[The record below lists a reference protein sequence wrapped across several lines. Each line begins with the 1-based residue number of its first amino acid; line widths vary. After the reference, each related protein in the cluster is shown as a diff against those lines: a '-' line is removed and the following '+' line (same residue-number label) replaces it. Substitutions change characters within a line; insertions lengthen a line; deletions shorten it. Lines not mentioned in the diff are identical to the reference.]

1 MYPVHVPYCFAI
13 FTLPLARHG
22 DAEGLFT
29 SDHMAGALVVPL
41 EPDISGASVAIKL
54 PGGGRRTFQ
63 STPKPPRAVHSPRV
77 LKHCPDGQPT
87 PAVAQCHPAQYE
99 KLLRV
104 KVDLFLALLADF
116 AAAGPAMDVFES
128 EREHFRMRATFKLW
142 HVGDRV
148 HYCMFET
155 GDPSAPHVPAS
166 SVLLDVGLFGGKT
179 AKETRRWRRTPHEVV
194 HYPMGS
200 TRLCELMPRLL
211 EALNEVAELRAR
223 VDYASF
229 LTTLSGEALV
239 ALTYNRRIDTDEW
252 RAAATALAARL
263 GAGVKLIGRSK
274 NVKVVLGGGGGG
286 GGDGGVVIDETV
298 TERLNIPERGLC
310 VYKQLEGAFSQ
321 PNARV
326 CEKMLGWAY
335 EVTRGSESKD
345 LCELYCG
352 NGCFTVAL
360 APNFRRVLATE
371 LTKPSVELAEL
382 NLAANSLSNVRVV
395 RLSAEEFAAAF
406 SGTRTFQ
413 RLDGLDLAQYDFGT
427 LLVDPPR
434 SGLDASC
441 RALAACFARIL
452 YVSCCPETLA
462 RDLRVLRA
470 THHVVRAAAFDQF
483 PYTPHLEAAVL
494 LERTVDA
501 RTV

>member
-1 MYPVHVPYCFAI
+1 
-13 FTLPLARHG
+13 
-22 DAEGLFT
+22 
-29 SDHMAGALVVPL
+29 MAGALVVPL
-41 EPDISGASVAIKL
+41 EPDISGASVSIKL

-116 AAAGPAMDVFES
+116 AAGPAGTMDVFES

-155 GDPSAPHVPAS
+155 SDPSAPHVPAS
-166 SVLLDVGLFGGKT
+166 SALLDVGLFGGKT

-274 NVKVVLGGGGGG
+274 NVKVVLGGGGGDCG
-286 GGDGGVVIDETV
+286 CDGSVVIDETV

>member
-1 MYPVHVPYCFAI
+1 
-13 FTLPLARHG
+13 
-22 DAEGLFT
+22 
-29 SDHMAGALVVPL
+29 
-41 EPDISGASVAIKL
+41 
-54 PGGGRRTFQ
+54 
-63 STPKPPRAVHSPRV
+63 
-77 LKHCPDGQPT
+77 
-87 PAVAQCHPAQYE
+87 
-99 KLLRV
+99 
-104 KVDLFLALLADF
+104 
-116 AAAGPAMDVFES
+116 
-128 EREHFRMRATFKLW
+128 
-142 HVGDRV
+142 
-148 HYCMFET
+148 MFET

-166 SVLLDVGLFGGKT
+166 SVPLDVGLFGGKT

-229 LTTLSGEALV
+229 LTTLSGDALV

-274 NVKVVLGGGGGG
+274 NVKVVLGGDGGGGGGGG
-286 GGDGGVVIDETV
+286 GGDGGDGGSGDGGCDGSVVIDDTV

-360 APNFRRVLATE
+360 APNFRRVLAT
-371 LTKPSVELAEL
+371 
-382 NLAANSLSNVRVV
+382 
-395 RLSAEEFAAAF
+395 
-406 SGTRTFQ
+406 
-413 RLDGLDLAQYDFGT
+413 
-427 LLVDPPR
+427 
-434 SGLDASC
+434 
-441 RALAACFARIL
+441 
-452 YVSCCPETLA
+452 
-462 RDLRVLRA
+462 
-470 THHVVRAAAFDQF
+470 
-483 PYTPHLEAAVL
+483 
-494 LERTVDA
+494 
-501 RTV
+501 